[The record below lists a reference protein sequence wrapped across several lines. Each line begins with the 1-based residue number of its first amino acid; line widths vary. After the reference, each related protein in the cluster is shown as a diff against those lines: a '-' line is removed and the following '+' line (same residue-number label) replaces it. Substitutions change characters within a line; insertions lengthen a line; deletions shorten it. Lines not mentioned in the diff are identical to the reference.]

1 MKVCEKAV
9 EIGRE
14 NRADFKLIAKAW
26 ARYYFLL
33 SYPHCQHANTRSF
46 LTSRLG
52 NAQRKLGKLQEA
64 KVKILLT
71 HCLIFALSRWLS
83 KRQWQSTGP
92 PTIGKVWA
100 RWLRSCLYF
109 VWTRK
114 ISRWRVNWRRL
125 RSSLTLIQ
133 NLQSRRSWKEMI
145 GQCFPFVCCPH
156 SFDGCG
162 PA

>member
-33 SYPHCQHANTRSF
+33 TYPHCQHANTQSF

-71 HCLIFALSRWLS
+71 YCLIFALSRWLS
-83 KRQWQSTGP
+83 KRQ
-92 PTIGKVWA
+92 
-100 RWLRSCLYF
+100 
-109 VWTRK
+109 
-114 ISRWRVNWRRL
+114 
-125 RSSLTLIQ
+125 
-133 NLQSRRSWKEMI
+133 
-145 GQCFPFVCCPH
+145 
-156 SFDGCG
+156 
-162 PA
+162 